1 MARASDEKDIAM
13 TPIDLVSPLPRGEC
27 VRRLRENVGSYWG
40 IGSGHRVIGEV
51 GGDNIRLR
59 KRIYYR
65 NSFQPTL
72 RGRLSDTPDGGTRIR
87 CEFAELPMLP
97 VLIAVAVLI
106 VLIAGMTV
114 SLLAKSGVQLHNV
127 PTAAIVAP
135 LLSLPFFAALGFGVV
150 YIGRRFARD
159 EPRFLVDFLAKTLE
173 ARESKP
179 GDNAIPRQP

>member
-1 MARASDEKDIAM
+1 MIV
-13 TPIDLVSPLPRGEC
+13 DLLSPLPRGEC

-51 GGDNIRLR
+51 AADNIRLR

-72 RGRLSDTPDGGTRIR
+72 RGRLSDTPDGGTRVA
-87 CEFAELPMLP
+87 CEFTELPMLP

-114 SLLAKSGVQLHNV
+114 SLVAKSGVQLRDV
-127 PTAAIVAP
+127 PLAAIIAP
-135 LLSLPFFAALGFGVV
+135 LASLPFFVALGFGTV

-159 EPRFLVDFLAKTLE
+159 EPHFLIDFLVKTLE
-173 ARESKP
+173 AREAEP
-179 GDNAIPRQP
+179 QR

>member
-1 MARASDEKDIAM
+1 MN
-13 TPIDLVSPLPRGEC
+13 PVDLVSALPRGEC

-51 GGDNIRLR
+51 AGDAIRLR

-72 RGRLSDTPDGGTRIR
+72 RGRLSDTPDGGTRVA

-97 VLIAVAVLI
+97 ILIAVGVII

-114 SLLAKSGVQLHNV
+114 SLVAKSGVQLHDV
-127 PTAAIVAP
+127 PLAAIIAP
-135 LLSLPFFAALGFGVV
+135 SASLPFFVALGFGTV
-150 YIGRRFARD
+150 YIGRRVARD
-159 EPRFLVDFLAKTLE
+159 EPRFLVDFLRNTLE
-173 ARESKP
+173 AKDAPVS
-179 GDNAIPRQP
+179 